1 MPHLHPLATIAADA
15 SYIRSRNA
23 PGHRSDA
30 ATFPKAQKLR
40 EDPNSGLSAKMKS
53 LHPVISHNRMISGRN
68 FHSIPT
74 KFSSTTERHKMDVL
88 RQAQDQII
96 KNKELMTLHALRA
109 AAAAASPVPLMSG
122 EIMQ

>member
-1 MPHLHPLATIAADA
+1 
-15 SYIRSRNA
+15 
-23 PGHRSDA
+23 
-30 ATFPKAQKLR
+30 
-40 EDPNSGLSAKMKS
+40 
-53 LHPVISHNRMISGRN
+53 MISGRN

-109 AAAAASPVPLMSG
+109 AAAAASPAPLMSG